1 MSKRKSDRNTMPKER
16 KEFEEEVIAIDRV
29 TRVVKGGRRLRFRAT
44 VAIGDKQGRVGI
56 GTGKSN
62 EVTGAISKAITK
74 AKKTLIRVPII
85 NGTIPH
91 EIKYKF
97 KAAKILLMPAAPG
110 TGLIVG
116 GSVRK
121 VVGLAGVTNILG
133 KSFGSN
139 NKLSSTRAAFEALK
153 RLQENPFIKA
163 KEVSPKNELT
173 EAVSD
178 DKTADNSDDRKKQKA
193 VVEEKAKKT
202 AVKHEKKTEAKAATK
217 EAAPAKEKN
226 DDAEKK

>member
-1 MSKRKSDRNTMPKER
+1 MSKRKSKTNTMPKER

-44 VAIGDKQGRVGI
+44 VAIGDKKGRVGI

-74 AKKTLIRVPII
+74 AKKTLITVPLI

-91 EIKYKF
+91 EVRYKF

-110 TGLIVG
+110 TGIIAG
-116 GSVRK
+116 GAMRK
-121 VVGLAGVTNILG
+121 VVGLAGVSNVLG
-133 KSFGSN
+133 KSFGSS

-153 RLQENPFIKA
+153 TLKENPFIRPNVS
-163 KEVSPKNELT
+163 EVIQP
-173 EAVSD
+173 VD
-178 DKTADNSDDRKKQKA
+178 
-193 VVEEKAKKT
+193 EKS
-202 AVKHEKKTEAKAATK
+202 VKTEMEEVVPEGKKEKVSVKIKPKKAPETK
-217 EAAPAKEKN
+217 EGLSE
-226 DDAEKK
+226 

>member
-1 MSKRKSDRNTMPKER
+1 MSKRKSKTNTMPKER

-44 VAIGDKQGRVGI
+44 VAIGDKKGRVGI

-74 AKKTLIRVPII
+74 AKKTLITVPLI

-91 EIKYKF
+91 EVRYKF

-110 TGLIVG
+110 TGIIAG
-116 GSVRK
+116 GAMRK
-121 VVGLAGVTNILG
+121 VVGLAGISNVLG
-133 KSFGSN
+133 KSFGSS

-153 RLQENPFIKA
+153 TLKENPFIKKIQEA
-163 KEVSPKNELT
+163 PVAVKVEDGKEVE
-173 EAVSD
+173 ESD
-178 DKTADNSDDRKKQKA
+178 ETKKE
-193 VVEEKAKKT
+193 VEEKEKVPAAKKT
-202 AVKHEKKTEAKAATK
+202 AIEKPVVKKA
-217 EAAPAKEKN
+217 E
-226 DDAEKK
+226 